1 MNSESLI
8 MILQLIAGLVLL
20 FFGGDWLVNGGVTLA
35 HRFRISPLV
44 IGMTIVAFG
53 TSAPE
58 LLVSMTSAIKGIS
71 GIAMGNVLGSNIA
84 NIGLIL
90 GLTAMLCPIATNN
103 RKITANGV
111 IMILVSL
118 LLLLFSLN
126 NIISRVEG
134 IVMFFGLVVF
144 TAVSIKRGRMSTG
157 KNRYVG
163 NVENIE
169 RRNVENV
176 ENVNIGNTGN
186 TEGIERS
193 KNKNSSSEIHKK
205 EMSVW
210 AAILLVILSCLML
223 YLGAEFLVDGA
234 TSLAKALGVSDKVI
248 GLTIVAIGTSLP
260 ELAASVAAAL
270 KKEMEI
276 SIGNIIGS
284 NILNILCVL
293 GLSAFIRP
301 IKFDFTQYRID
312 FIVMIAFATI
322 LVILIRP
329 RKGQSL
335 LGRAAGM
342 LMFAAYAVY
351 AWTLLF

>member
-1 MNSESLI
+1 MNSQSLI

-90 GLTAMLCPIATNN
+90 GLTAMLSPIATNN

-111 IMILVSL
+111 IMILASL

-134 IVMFFGLVVF
+134 IVMFSGLVVF
-144 TAVSIKRGRMSTG
+144 TAVSIKRGRMSTE

-176 ENVNIGNTGN
+176 NIGNTGN
-186 TEGIERS
+186 TEGIEGS
-193 KNKNSSSEIHKK
+193 ENENSSSEIHKK

-210 AAILLVILSCLML
+210 TAILLVILSCLML

-284 NILNILCVL
+284 NIFNILCVL

-301 IKFDFTQYRID
+301 IEFDFTQYRID
-312 FIVMIAFATI
+312 FMVMIAFATI

-351 AWTLLF
+351 AWTLF

>member
-1 MNSESLI
+1 MNSQSLI

-90 GLTAMLCPIATNN
+90 GLTAMLSPIATNN

-111 IMILVSL
+111 IMILASL

-134 IVMFFGLVVF
+134 IVMFSGLVVF
-144 TAVSIKRGRMSTG
+144 TAVSIKRGRMSTE
-157 KNRYVG
+157 KNGYVG

-169 RRNVENV
+169 RRNV

-186 TEGIERS
+186 TEGIEGS
-193 KNKNSSSEIHKK
+193 ENENSSSEIHKK

-284 NILNILCVL
+284 NIFNILCVL

-301 IKFDFTQYRID
+301 IEFDFTQYRID
-312 FIVMIAFATI
+312 FMVMIAFATI

-351 AWTLLF
+351 AWTLF

>member
-1 MNSESLI
+1 MNSQSLI

-90 GLTAMLCPIATNN
+90 GLTAMLSPIATNN

-111 IMILVSL
+111 IMILASL

-134 IVMFFGLVVF
+134 IVMFSGLVVF
-144 TAVSIKRGRMSTG
+144 TAVSIKRGRMSTE

-176 ENVNIGNTGN
+176 NIGNAGN
-186 TEGIERS
+186 TEGIEGS
-193 KNKNSSSEIHKK
+193 ENENSSSEIHKK

-210 AAILLVILSCLML
+210 TAILLVILSCLML

-284 NILNILCVL
+284 NIFNILCVL

-301 IKFDFTQYRID
+301 IEFDFTQYRID
-312 FIVMIAFATI
+312 FMVMIAFATI

-351 AWTLLF
+351 AWTLF

>member
-1 MNSESLI
+1 

-90 GLTAMLCPIATNN
+90 GLTAMLSPIATNN

-111 IMILVSL
+111 IMILASL

-126 NIISRVEG
+126 SIISRVEG
-134 IVMFFGLVVF
+134 IVMFSGLVVF
-144 TAVSIKRGRMSTG
+144 TAVSIKRGRMSTE

-169 RRNVENV
+169 RRNV

-284 NILNILCVL
+284 NIFNILCVL

-301 IKFDFTQYRID
+301 IEFDFTQYRID
-312 FIVMIAFATI
+312 FMVMIAFATI

-351 AWTLLF
+351 AWTLF

>member
-1 MNSESLI
+1 MNSQSLI

-90 GLTAMLCPIATNN
+90 GLTAMLSPIATNN

-111 IMILVSL
+111 IMILASL

-134 IVMFFGLVVF
+134 IVMFSGLVVF
-144 TAVSIKRGRMSTG
+144 TAVSIKRGRMSTE

-176 ENVNIGNTGN
+176 NIGNTGN
-186 TEGIERS
+186 TEGIEGS
-193 KNKNSSSEIHKK
+193 ENENSSSEIHKK

-210 AAILLVILSCLML
+210 TAILLVILSCLML

-284 NILNILCVL
+284 NIFNILSVL

-301 IKFDFTQYRID
+301 IEFDFTQYRID
-312 FIVMIAFATI
+312 FMVMIAFATI

-351 AWTLLF
+351 AWTLF